1 MAASWS
7 FPFIANLQTRLLRH
21 VLSRL
26 DVLDTDALNDES
38 LEFAWGKTSTIELRK
53 NVSRLLQIPDVLDL
67 REGHID
73 SLRLT
78 LPVDL
83 HKTGIAVEIK
93 TVNVHAHIAQ
103 ATNTNRGYTG
113 GSRAKAGGQETTR
126 LPTTQDLAKSF
137 LADEPREEKEELTQ
151 ALNEQSQQLADSG
164 LSYGDEQDDA
174 LGTGTGLSLPGFV
187 SKLLQGILDRLI
199 ITITDVNVYLHTNT
213 PADDVVH
220 CYLGKA
226 VVKTENMAKVI
237 TLERLCLRIFSDISA
252 EYPRLSTPK
261 PTSSPDTARSP
272 STSEL
277 SRLSRSWD
285 SPTSPVKMASS
296 EKYRGD
302 NLLRSTSG
310 TATPRPTSSP
320 SSPTSPSSLGKSDVI
335 AEHDAQGRLH
345 EAQSPSGDERFADAD
360 DQVSSSGLGFSP
372 NFSPAPSN
380 REDLAESRVYDK
392 GEGESM
398 YMSAM
403 SALSGV
409 PSSGGEPRTSVPS
422 EDRTDSERISRI
434 NSSASH
440 DPSVLRH
447 VRRVLDVDRLSVSI
461 PQKEESQGASV
472 VPETG
477 DSQLP
482 MQTSFDMTGS
492 SVYQHVPGS
501 FSQYAQEGAG
511 RLRRSSILKDPS
523 KTTAIKTM
531 HPNLSPSVTVLPKAE
546 DAVSATRIDVGPVHI
561 YLDVPTGRL
570 LFGVI
575 QQLQPT
581 ASSQNSSNLAD
592 VGTDPGDGHHNIAIK
607 LSVTRL
613 SLAWLERFEG
623 ALSAQHV
630 TERPT
635 YTAYRPLVL
644 LSSLFEGIEV
654 SLKSASESIN
664 ANLTIKRLPKL
675 LDSSSDRLAWVG
687 MKGDEHTN
695 DVSLIYARNKRKAEL
710 EIRCAPL
717 DSVFDLERLEER
729 LSSCGGLSGV
739 LELGGSFTSSSA
751 GPHEQP
757 PQKAHKKR
765 GVRFDDPADEVI
777 SPSLPNL
784 KINLRLSEARLL
796 FTGSINGA
804 AYDLAIHTSAVKVI
818 SRPKLIGVSIDMARL
833 CGPFRDD
840 AASVII
846 EVKQTR
852 TSYLFTPEERH
863 VDQLLA
869 LVTPSRD
876 GYEGDDIL
884 VDTLVSQRRKGP
896 VLQTEFDQ
904 ISVTVG
910 CAESLQILYSLK
922 DELAKLSTVAKYLPE
937 DDRPGL
943 LTLAKLRS
951 FQLTG
956 WFDNL
961 GQAIL
966 DCKDIQVAHVGLPA
980 LLALEL
986 GRISLGYTVH
996 NEVHEVLH
1004 GAVPADEETDRLGE
1018 EDEHPMVR
1026 IRFIGGELK
1035 PTVRIKLYNAMAEYD
1050 LRTIMPLMGL
1060 EDDATAEGLAVGL
1073 ASSVASVAGL
1083 SSTTI
1088 FQRRSPKQ
1096 AGSGSLS
1103 TNPLRLDIILRD
1115 CAVGLQ
1121 GPKLPSKGIF
1131 VLGEATLRGAIP
1143 ANGDFAAE
1151 VELVRASMLLI
1162 DHRDN
1167 IAEISSASA
1176 KPRPVLRNN
1185 TILEYQRRK
1194 GFVLVA
1200 SLSNAKALLKSAQ
1213 AGHQRSGT
1221 MEVDVDGALLVVETC
1236 ADSTQTLIALLS
1248 GLAPPKPPN
1257 KEQRYRTS
1265 VPPVQ
1270 DMMASFTGD
1279 AFEEPAGAT
1288 GSEYTDRKPNEQSHN
1303 QGHSGDHM
1311 DESNMYGSF
1320 PSLDSL
1326 PMVEK
1331 DEPALL
1337 DQAHDTSTISPFEHF
1352 EGEEPLYGD
1361 EQECK
1366 VMATS
1371 IHLEEG
1377 HFGTSSRM
1385 PRRILKWDS
1394 RDNTYIES
1402 ATPPLQGLPLQ
1413 LRVRGLHVL
1422 WKLYDGYD
1430 WQGTRRAIADGIEA
1444 LAQKAASRRRQPS
1457 YEQSKPDTFVEDE
1470 LMNSIYIAIDPD
1482 MEEEDIA
1489 NLVSRNI
1496 RGKHADTVS
1505 EISYAMSNDT
1515 RSTARPTSA
1524 KSTTSS
1530 RRFARGKHKL
1540 TIQLEDVCA
1549 DVVVLA
1555 PGSEETQSSTDV
1567 RIDKLEI
1574 IDRLH
1579 TSSWNKFLMYQHDVG
1594 ERELGDPMIHIN
1606 LLNVRP
1612 VPDLAASELVIQV
1625 TVLPLR
1631 LHVDQDALD
1640 FLTRFFDFK
1649 DVSATPLPS
1658 PKAEEPFLQRVEV
1671 NTVDLKI
1678 DYKPRR
1684 VDYASIRSGHMTEF
1698 KNFTMLDGTNV
1709 VLRHAIVYGIL
1720 GFDELHTHLN
1730 NLWTQDVKSNQLA
1743 TVLAGLA
1750 LLRPLVNVGGGVLKL
1765 VEVPMQ
1771 QYQKDGRLVRS
1782 IQKGLA
1788 EFARTTTKEI
1798 ARLGGKVAMG
1808 AHGYLHGAEVFLSP
1822 TQPDGLRSPRPHRF
1836 ANDGEWENIDEDAS
1850 EGVRVSSK
1858 YADQPLNIRAGLRG
1872 AYKGLERDLLYVQDA
1887 IIAIPGEVRES
1898 GSAAG
1903 AGKVLARHAPTV
1915 ILRPVAAAT
1924 QAMGTALLG
1933 AANALDKD
1941 SRRRMEDKYKRP
1953 L

>member
-1 MAASWS
+1 M
-7 FPFIANLQTRLLRH
+7 
-21 VLSRL
+21 
-26 DVLDTDALNDES
+26 
-38 LEFAWGKTSTIELRK
+38 
-53 NVSRLLQIPDVLDL
+53 
-67 REGHID
+67 
-73 SLRLT
+73 
-78 LPVDL
+78 
-83 HKTGIAVEIK
+83 
-93 TVNVHAHIAQ
+93 HAHIAQ
-103 ATNTNRGYTG
+103 ATNTSRGYAARGRANTG
-113 GSRAKAGGQETTR
+113 GQGTTR

-137 LADEPREEKEELTQ
+137 LADEPREEKEELAQ

-187 SKLLQGILDRLI
+187 SKLLQGILDRLT

-226 VVKTENMAKVI
+226 VVKTENMAKMI
-237 TLERLCLRIFSDISA
+237 TLERLCLRIFSDMPA
-252 EYPRLSTPK
+252 EYSRLSTPK
-261 PTSSPDTARSP
+261 PASSPETAMSP

-277 SRLSRSWD
+277 SRLSRSSD
-285 SPTSPVKMASS
+285 LPTSPVKAASS
-296 EKYRGD
+296 EKHRGD
-302 NLLRSTSG
+302 NLLGSTSG

-320 SSPTSPSSLGKSDVI
+320 SSPTSPASLGKSELI

-360 DQVSSSGLGFSP
+360 DQVGSSGLSP
-372 NFSPAPSN
+372 SPSISPAPNN

-403 SALSGV
+403 SALSRV
-409 PSSGGEPRTSVPS
+409 PSSVGDPQTSVTS

-461 PQKEESQGASV
+461 PQPAEESQGASAV
-472 VPETG
+472 SETG

-482 MQTSFDMTGS
+482 MQSSFNMTGS

-511 RLRRSSILKDPS
+511 RLRRSSIPKDPS

-531 HPNLSPSVTVLPKAE
+531 HPNLSPSATVLSKA
-546 DAVSATRIDVGPVHI
+546 DDGVAATRIDVGPVHI

-570 LFGVI
+570 LIDVI
-575 QQLQPT
+575 QQLQLT
-581 ASSQNSSNLAD
+581 ASSQNSPNLAD
-592 VGTDPGDGHHNIAIK
+592 VGTDPGERHHNIAIK
-607 LSVTRL
+607 LSVTQL

-635 YTAYRPLVL
+635 HTAYRPLIL

-664 ANLTIKRLPKL
+664 INLTIKRLPKL
-675 LDSSSDRLAWVG
+675 LDSSSDRLAWIG
-687 MKGDEHTN
+687 MKGEEHTN
-695 DVSLIYARNKRKAEL
+695 DVSLSYARNKRKAEL

-729 LSSCGGLSGV
+729 LSSCGGLSGI
-739 LELGGSFTSSSA
+739 LELGGSFTSSNV
-751 GPHEQP
+751 GLQEQP
-757 PQKAHKKR
+757 PQIPHKKR
-765 GVRFDDPADEVI
+765 GVRFDNPSDEII

-796 FTGSINGA
+796 FTGNINGA
-804 AYDLAIHTSAVKVI
+804 AYDVAIHTSAVKII
-818 SRPKLIGVSIDMARL
+818 SRPKLIGISIDMARL

-869 LVTPSRD
+869 LVTPSKG
-876 GYEGDDIL
+876 GYEGDDLL
-884 VDTLVSQRRKGP
+884 VDTLVLQRRKGP

-904 ISVTVG
+904 ISVNVG
-910 CAESLQILYSLK
+910 SAESLQILYGLK

-943 LTLAKLRS
+943 LTLSKLRS
-951 FQLTG
+951 FELTG
-956 WFDNL
+956 WLDNL
-961 GQAIL
+961 GQAVL

-980 LLALEL
+980 LLALES
-986 GRISLGYTVH
+986 GKVSLDYTVH
-996 NEVHEVLH
+996 NKLHEVLH
-1004 GAVPADEETDRLGE
+1004 SAVTADEDVDRLDE
-1018 EDEHPMVR
+1018 DDEHPMVR

-1035 PTVRIKLYNAMAEYD
+1035 PTVRIKLYNVMAEYD

-1060 EDDATAEGLAVGL
+1060 GEDVTAEGLVVGL
-1073 ASSVASVAGL
+1073 ASSVATVTGL
-1083 SSTTI
+1083 SSTTTL
-1088 FQRRSPKQ
+1088 QRRFPKQ
-1096 AGSGSLS
+1096 AGSGSLP

-1131 VLGEATLRGAIP
+1131 FLGEANLRGAIP

-1167 IAEISSASA
+1167 IAKISSASA
-1176 KPRPVLRNN
+1176 KPRPALRNN

-1213 AGHQRSGT
+1213 ACHQRSGT

-1257 KEQRYRTS
+1257 KEQQYRTS

-1279 AFEEPAGAT
+1279 AFEEPTGAT
-1288 GSEYTDRKPNEQSHN
+1288 GSEYTDRKQNEQSHN
-1303 QGHSGDHM
+1303 QAHSGDHM
-1311 DESNMYGSF
+1311 GESNMYGSF

-1326 PMVEK
+1326 PMAEK

-1337 DQAHDTSTISPFEHF
+1337 DQAHDTSAISPFEHF
-1352 EGEEPLYGD
+1352 EAEEPLYGD

-1366 VMATS
+1366 AMATS

-1377 HFGTSSRM
+1377 HFGTSTKM
-1385 PRRILKWDS
+1385 PRRVLKWDS

-1402 ATPPLQGLPLQ
+1402 DTPPLQGLPLQ

-1457 YEQSKPDTFVEDE
+1457 YEQPKPDAFVEDE

-1515 RSTARPTSA
+1515 RSTACLTFA
-1524 KSTTSS
+1524 KSTTSG

-1549 DVVVLA
+1549 DAVVLA

-1567 RIDKLEI
+1567 RVDKLEI

-1579 TSSWNKFLMYQHDVG
+1579 TSSWNKFLTYQRDAG
-1594 ERELGDPMIHIN
+1594 ERELGDPMVHIS

-1625 TVLPLR
+1625 
-1631 LHVDQDALD
+1631 
-1640 FLTRFFDFK
+1640 
-1649 DVSATPLPS
+1649 S
-1658 PKAEEPFLQRVEV
+1658 
-1671 NTVDLKI
+1671 I
-1678 DYKPRR
+1678 
-1684 VDYASIRSGHMTEF
+1684 AS
-1698 KNFTMLDGTNV
+1698 
-1709 VLRHAIVYGIL
+1709 
-1720 GFDELHTHLN
+1720 
-1730 NLWTQDVKSNQLA
+1730 
-1743 TVLAGLA
+1743 
-1750 LLRPLVNVGGGVLKL
+1750 
-1765 VEVPMQ
+1765 
-1771 QYQKDGRLVRS
+1771 
-1782 IQKGLA
+1782 
-1788 EFARTTTKEI
+1788 
-1798 ARLGGKVAMG
+1798 
-1808 AHGYLHGAEVFLSP
+1808 
-1822 TQPDGLRSPRPHRF
+1822 
-1836 ANDGEWENIDEDAS
+1836 
-1850 EGVRVSSK
+1850 
-1858 YADQPLNIRAGLRG
+1858 
-1872 AYKGLERDLLYVQDA
+1872 
-1887 IIAIPGEVRES
+1887 
-1898 GSAAG
+1898 
-1903 AGKVLARHAPTV
+1903 
-1915 ILRPVAAAT
+1915 
-1924 QAMGTALLG
+1924 
-1933 AANALDKD
+1933 
-1941 SRRRMEDKYKRP
+1941 
-1953 L
+1953 